1 MASEKVNHAETARK
15 MIEVWAS
22 TADALF
28 QDWLEKG
35 NAEDRLGLGLTSAKL
50 AQLGTMMAN
59 YFKDVCEEF
68 CEGPTEVKAANQAIA
83 QVDDLIRRAM
93 ASAGVG
99 KGGNGLAL
107 CPPPD
112 QALN

>member
-22 TADALF
+22 TTDALL

-35 NAEDRLGLGLTSAKL
+35 NSEDRLGMGLTSAKL
-50 AQLGTMMAN
+50 AQLGMMMSS

-68 CEGPTEVKAANQAIA
+68 CEGPTETKAANQAIA
-83 QVDDLIRRAM
+83 QVDDIIRRAM
-93 ASAGVG
+93 ANAGVG
-99 KGGNGLAL
+99 MGGDELAL